1 MKKIVIAAL
10 LGWAGGY
17 RFYKKQYSIGVLYL
31 FTVGLFGIGWI
42 LDIISAVR
50 EYLSANTVP
59 DAIVSPAPSDI
70 AQSDADSPIF
80 YIHSSKATEKNLQQ
94 LSQRFIAFDTETT
107 GIDADSDR
115 IISIAA
121 ILYENG
127 VETDSF
133 YTLVNPGIHIPE
145 DATRINGIT
154 DDMAKQGIS
163 EAEMCNKFLSF
174 IGDAANSKTLLV
186 AYNSIFDAK
195 LLKYAMERAW
205 ISGNIRHFD
214 VLTFAKAKLPNLVNY
229 KQVTVAQKLGISTAN
244 AHHAL
249 SDCRMCGSILLNLL
263 SRN

>member
-1 MKKIVIAAL
+1 MEKIVIAAL

-50 EYLSANTVP
+50 EYSSANIVP
-59 DAIVSPAPSDI
+59 DVLVSPSVI
-70 AQSDADSPIF
+70 SQSDTDSPVF

-107 GIDADSDR
+107 GVDADNDR

-121 ILYENG
+121 VLYENG
-127 VETDSF
+127 IETDSF
-133 YTLVNPGIHIPE
+133 YTLVNPGRHIPE

-195 LLKYAMERAW
+195 LLKYAMERAG

-214 VLTFAKAKLPNLVNY
+214 VLTLAKSKLPNLVNY
-229 KQVTVAQKLGISTAN
+229 KQVTVAENLGITTDG

>member
-1 MKKIVIAAL
+1 MEKIVIAAL

-107 GIDADSDR
+107 GIDADNDR

-133 YTLVNPGIHIPE
+133 YTLVNPGRHIPE

-174 IGDAANSKTLLV
+174 IGDAANSKIEV
-186 AYNSIFDAK
+186 VGEKRSI
-195 LLKYAMERAW
+195 RAHP
-205 ISGNIRHFD
+205 RA
-214 VLTFAKAKLPNLVNY
+214 VLTKDTLKIRFGSNLSASGPRRIEPRDIPTYIIDMAYPDITLFSGWV
-229 KQVTVAQKLGISTAN
+229 
-244 AHHAL
+244 
-249 SDCRMCGSILLNLL
+249 
-263 SRN
+263 